1 MRKSAW
7 ITALCLSVA
16 GILLVTIALFA
27 VNFDFSRLDTNE
39 YISETYTIE
48 KDFFTIISNT
58 DTADIQF
65 LPSEDG
71 TCRVVCEQMNVDAPI
86 TAEIWD
92 NQLYITQENF
102 RNWYDYIGF
111 SFKSAKVTV
120 YLPLSA
126 HKLSLRGSTGD
137 ITIHEGLTFSK
148 VGIEIS
154 TGDIQFDSH
163 VNGTLNLKTST
174 GSIECRN
181 VSCQDIALN
190 ASTGSIRGY
199 NLDCFTMEMKAS
211 TGNIYASDLD
221 CYTMDVKASTGD
233 IQIKDSDIT
242 TLKVTTSTGDVDFQN
257 TFSGNLNAVTDTGD
271 VSFKS
276 CNGDY
281 LYIQTDTGD
290 VTGTFSR
297 RMIFFCKSN
306 TGDIDVDKYNTGGE
320 CEVVTDT
327 GDIHLRA
334 K

>member
-48 KDFFTIISNT
+48 KEFFTIISNT

-71 TCRVVCEQMNVDAPI
+71 TCRVVCEQMNADAPI

-92 NQLYITQENF
+92 DQLYITQENF
-102 RNWYDYIGF
+102 RNWYDYFGF

-137 ITIHEGLTFSK
+137 ITIHEGLSFSK

-163 VNGTLNLKTST
+163 VNGTLSLKTST

-181 VSCQDIALN
+181 VSCQDIALK

-199 NLDCFTMEMKAS
+199 NLNCYTMEM
-211 TGNIYASDLD
+211 
-221 CYTMDVKASTGD
+221 KASTGD

-257 TFSGNLNAVTDTGD
+257 TFSGNLNAATETGD

-290 VTGTFSR
+290 VSGTFSR
-297 RMIFFCKSN
+297 RMIFVCKSN
-306 TGDIDVDKYNTGGE
+306 TGDIDVDQYNTGGE